1 VTVLREPTEL
11 RVRARSLGKRYKI
24 FPRARDRLAEWL
36 GGDRWAR
43 HREDWALKGVSFEL
57 RARESLGIIGMNGA
71 GKSTLLKILSG
82 TTLPTEGDFE
92 VHGRVAALLELG
104 IGIHPEFTG
113 WQNATLACQLLGL
126 DDGTVRRVLPWIRD
140 FSELGDHMDVPVRTY
155 STGMQVRLAF
165 STATAVRPDVLIVD
179 EALAV
184 GDAYFQ
190 HKSMSRIREFQRE
203 GTSLLFVT
211 HDPAAVKTLCD
222 RAILLDRG
230 LLVREGPPD
239 AIYDFYN
246 ALIARKERDA
256 AIEQTPS
263 HHGLTT
269 RSGSGDAAIES
280 VELTDADGVRS
291 RGFASGQAARILCK
305 VRTRKALSGLT
316 VGFVIRDRL
325 GNDVFGSNTH
335 HLDVPVEDC
344 LPDEVLRIAF
354 DVDLRLGTGSYSVS
368 VALHAAA
375 SHIEANYDWWD
386 RALVFDVHPGSTKP
400 FAGVAQLPVHA
411 RLLREA
417 EAAPDVP
424 PG

>member
-1 VTVLREPTEL
+1 MSAATATDPL
-11 RVRARSLGKRYKI
+11 RVCARGLGKRYKI
-24 FPRARDRLAEWL
+24 YPRARDRLVEWL
-36 GGDRWAR
+36 GRGRWTR
-43 HREDWALKGVSFEL
+43 HREEWALREVSFAL
-57 RARESLGIIGMNGA
+57 AARESLGIIGMNGA

-113 WQNATLACQLLGL
+113 WQNALLACQLLGL
-126 DDGTVRRVLPWIRD
+126 DEPTIERSLPWIRD
-140 FSELGDHMDVPVRTY
+140 FSELGDHMDAPVRTY

-230 LLVREGPPD
+230 RLLRDGPPD
-239 AIYDFYN
+239 TVYDFYN
-246 ALIARKERDA
+246 ALIARKELDA
-256 AIEQTPS
+256 AIEQTPTEN
-263 HHGLTT
+263 GWTT
-269 RSGSGDAAIES
+269 RSGSRDAEIES
-280 VELTDADGVRS
+280 VEVTDLAGLATRT
-291 RGFASGQAARILCK
+291 FASGESARIVC
-305 VRTRKALSGLT
+305 RARIRRALPTPT
-316 VGFVIRDRL
+316 VGFVIRDRF

-335 HLDVPVEDC
+335 HLGLRSEDC
-344 LPDEVLRIAF
+344 RAGDSLHVAF
-354 DVDLRLGTGSYSVS
+354 EVDLCLGAGSYSVS
-368 VALHAAA
+368 VALHAAD
-375 SHIEANYDWWD
+375 SHVEANYDWWD
-386 RALVFDVHPGSTKP
+386 RALVFDVLPDPAAS
-400 FAGVAQLPVHA
+400 FAGIARLPVQA
-411 RLLREA
+411 RLTRGDER
-417 EAAPDVP
+417 D
-424 PG
+424 